1 MENEK
6 IIIPSSTHDRF
17 VDNGDGTVTDI
28 EKGLMWNKTDSMND
42 LKKWV
47 NYQDS
52 GDYTRGLNEKKY
64 AGYDNWRLPL
74 RDELANIY
82 DKTWS
87 IKDKFGKDIHIH
99 ECFAPGGGFSMIS
112 GQTPGRMRIWVFNI
126 RDGEYTQPDG
136 LWTLA
141 EAARAVRT
149 LHEDDDEK

>member
-1 MENEK
+1 MSDNRFTDNE
-6 IIIPSSTHDRF
+6 
-17 VDNGDGTVTDI
+17 DGTVTDT

-52 GDYTRGLNEKKY
+52 ADYARSLSEKKF
-64 AGYDNWRLPL
+64 AGYDNWRLPT
-74 RDELANIY
+74 RDELSTIY
-82 DKTWS
+82 DESWA
-87 IKDKFGKDIHIH
+87 IKDRFGKDIHIH
-99 ECFAPGGGFSMIS
+99 KCFAPGGGFSMIAL
-112 GQTPGRMRIWVFNI
+112 QVPGRMRTWVFNI

-149 LHEDDDEK
+149 IPEGDE